1 MNNLNWRGIRAV
13 MKKDLK
19 VVLRSKMVV
28 LPMIILPLIMQVL
41 LPAGLGV
48 GAILG
53 GEAIAGDMQDLSQLM
68 RAMPSDVMDE
78 LAASSAAA
86 MFFQIMVVYAFAPMF
101 LIVPIMVSSV
111 IAADSFVGE
120 RERKT
125 LEALLYTPLTNR
137 ELLFAKMLTAWLAA
151 FVVGVASFILYSVVV
166 NAVGWP
172 VMGRI
177 FFPNLTWIIMVLW
190 LAPAVA
196 GLGLGV
202 TVLISTRVSTF
213 QEAYQV
219 GGIAVLPIVGLMLAQ
234 FAGVVYFGAGLV
246 LALGAVVWL
255 VDAVLLWF
263 GVQTFDRD
271 ALLARL

>member
-1 MNNLNWRGIRAV
+1 MNSLNWRGIRAV

-41 LPAGLGV
+41 LPAGLGL
-48 GAILG
+48 GAIYG
-53 GEAIAGDMQDLSQLM
+53 AEALAGDIQDISQLM
-68 RAMPSDVMDE
+68 RAMPTDVMNQ
-78 LAASSAAA
+78 LASGSAAA
-86 MFFQIMVVYAFAPMF
+86 MFFQVMVVYAFAPMF

-137 ELLFAKMLTAWLAA
+137 ELLFAKTLTAWLAA
-151 FVVGVASFILYSVVV
+151 FVVGIGSFILYTIVV
-166 NAVGWP
+166 NLVGWP

-190 LAPAVA
+190 LSPAVA
-196 GLGLGV
+196 GLGLGL
-202 TVLISTRVSTF
+202 TVLISTRVNTF
-213 QEAYQV
+213 QEAYQL
-219 GGIAVLPIVGLMLAQ
+219 GGIAVLPIVGLMMGQ
-234 FAGVVYFGAGLV
+234 FAGVLYFGAGLV
-246 LALGAVVWL
+246 LVLGLIVWL

-263 GVQTFDRD
+263 GVKTFDRD